1 MSGKTRTPL
10 KILTVGLPDW
20 PIFQE
25 YRDKGHIVH
34 SSSRS
39 VDLLT
44 EYDLILGPTCWRM
57 DETLKGFIDLAI
69 QQSQRAKPKPVAK
82 KTKGKI

>member
-25 YRDKGHIVH
+25 YREKGHIIH
-34 SSSRS
+34 DRP
-39 VDLLT
+39 LLELA
-44 EYDLILGPTCWRM
+44 EYDLILGPKCWRM
-57 DETLKGFIDLAI
+57 EEVLQGFVDLAI
-69 QQSQRAKPKPVAK
+69 QQSQRAKPKPVVVK
-82 KTKGKI
+82 KKKEKES

>member
-10 KILTVGLPDW
+10 KILVIGLPDW

-25 YRDKGHIVH
+25 YREKGHIIH
-34 SSSRS
+34 
-39 VDLLT
+39 DTPLLNLA

-57 DETLKGFIDLAI
+57 DETLKGFVGLAI